1 MRQRKISDCRYG
13 MINKLCKR
21 NGSKYKTV
29 TIDAERSE
37 ERMRQKVFKKILRR
51 FLLDKCFYSMNDF
64 F

>member
-1 MRQRKISDCRYG
+1 